1 MWWLW
6 FFVFVEIKVYVLIFI
21 NVDVVNYNLKF
32 KLDIVLEYLVVVIE
46 ESYLEVVVEIKWYYY
61 LCY

>member
-1 MWWLW
+1 M
-6 FFVFVEIKVYVLIFI
+6 EIKVYVLIFI

-32 KLDIVLEYLVVVIE
+32 KLDIVLECLVVVIE

-61 LCY
+61 LCC